1 MAQTVAIKAERR
13 TGTGKGAA
21 RQLRASGRV
30 PAVIYG
36 HGRAPEALSLG
47 ASELERALIGI
58 SAESTIIDLEVDGA
72 PVKTLI
78 REIQRHPYRPA
89 ILHVD
94 FYEVHA
100 GEKITVSVPI
110 RIVGVPDGVRNQGGI
125 LDQVMREVEI
135 EVLPTDIPDRV
146 DLDVTNLRIGDS
158 LHVSDLVVTNA
169 QILEDAE
176 ATVCVVVAPR
186 VEEEPAPEAEAAV
199 AEPEL
204 IRKPKPEGEEGEEG
218 EAEGEES
225 EE

>member
-1 MAQTVAIKAERR
+1 MAQTVAVKAEKR
-13 TGTGKGAA
+13 TTAGKGAA
-21 RQLRASGRV
+21 RQLRAAGRI

-36 HGRAPEALSLG
+36 HGRAAEPLSIN
-47 ASELERALIGI
+47 ASDLERALIGI
-58 SAESTIIDLEVDGA
+58 SAESTIIDLDVDGT

-78 REIQRHPYRPA
+78 REIQRHPWRPA

-100 GEKITVSVPI
+100 GERITVSVPI
-110 RIVGVPDGVRNQGGI
+110 RIVGIPDGVRNQGGI

-135 EVLPTDIPDRV
+135 EVLPTEIPDRV

-158 LHVSDLVVTNA
+158 LHVSDLVVANA
-169 QILEDAE
+169 EILEDVE

-204 IRKPKPEGEEGEEG
+204 IRKPKLEGEEG
-218 EAEGEES
+218 EAAEGEGEEA